1 MLKARAALV
10 DEEMNQAAE
19 QAALEA
25 AEVTDCGHVYTRAC
39 VRTFVFVRIHM
50 HIWSILCAGWGWGV
64 LTSPSLRVAFPVV
77 FCYRIVREFRL
88 EESLKSGGKLRKPRK
103 WLLPRGSRTSVI

>member
-25 AEVTDCGHVYTRAC
+25 AEVDCCGHVYTCAC

-50 HIWSILCAGWGWGV
+50 HIWSILCAG
-64 LTSPSLRVAFPVV
+64 
-77 FCYRIVREFRL
+77 
-88 EESLKSGGKLRKPRK
+88 
-103 WLLPRGSRTSVI
+103 

>member
-25 AEVTDCGHVYTRAC
+25 AEVDDSGHVYTCAC

-50 HIWSILCAGWGWGV
+50 HIWSIMCAEWM
-64 LTSPSLRVAFPVV
+64 
-77 FCYRIVREFRL
+77 
-88 EESLKSGGKLRKPRK
+88 GG
-103 WLLPRGSRTSVI
+103 GGGC

>member
-1 MLKARAALV
+1 MARKIVAGNWKMNLNRDEAFALVSEITGMLKARAALV

-25 AEVTDCGHVYTRAC
+25 AEVDDSGHVYTCAC

-50 HIWSILCAGWGWGV
+50 HIWSILFAEWVGGGG
-64 LTSPSLRVAFPVV
+64 
-77 FCYRIVREFRL
+77 EF
-88 EESLKSGGKLRKPRK
+88 
-103 WLLPRGSRTSVI
+103 